1 MKDNLP
7 MKFVWFLN
15 IIKTSSFLV
24 VVSNMSNNKPCAGL
38 NWSYRRFHFHHY
50 FLQEWTDVEG
60 YLVAYFE
67 AEIAHFW
74 SSQLLP

>member
-1 MKDNLP
+1 MKDNLH
-7 MKFVWFLN
+7 MKFVWLLN
-15 IIKTSSFLV
+15 SGKISALSE
-24 VVSNMSNNKPCAGL
+24 VSNISNNKPCAGL

-67 AEIAHFW
+67 VEIAHFW